1 MLVTDSYQC
10 NEIQERL
17 ITFMSNSIL
26 NHILEFNNCHRI
38 PPSPELAAPVMQ
50 KLFKIDRKV
59 YFCPHTHT
67 HTLHLYWILEC
78 VHVVDPICAR
88 FKLLKK
94 NLIERAETYKRRRR
108 KICPW
113 FKPEVFFVCVWLLA
127 LDENVFVCLPL
138 GDLGEWKHSTNWTEM
153 NHTNRDT
160 VASDFQW
167 TDGYCCTLNVDVD
180 VKELHICE

>member
-1 MLVTDSYQC
+1 MTGYGIIDLMLCFISQLKMAGSFSDGCHGSLSFIIFFFFCKKIPQFYPEFTVLVTDSYQC

-67 HTLHLYWILEC
+67 HTH
-78 VHVVDPICAR
+78 
-88 FKLLKK
+88 
-94 NLIERAETYKRRRR
+94 
-108 KICPW
+108 
-113 FKPEVFFVCVWLLA
+113 
-127 LDENVFVCLPL
+127 
-138 GDLGEWKHSTNWTEM
+138 
-153 NHTNRDT
+153 
-160 VASDFQW
+160 
-167 TDGYCCTLNVDVD
+167 CTC
-180 VKELHICE
+180 IGS

>member
-1 MLVTDSYQC
+1 MLCFISQLKMAGSFSDGCHGPLSFIIFFFFCKKIPQFYPEFTVLVTDSYQC

-59 YFCPHTHT
+59 YFRPHTHT
-67 HTLHLYWILEC
+67 HCTCAWILEC

-94 NLIERAETYKRRRR
+94 NLIERAETHKRRRR

-113 FKPEVFFVCVWLLA
+113 FKPEVFCVCVC
-127 LDENVFVCLPL
+127 VIV
-138 GDLGEWKHSTNWTEM
+138 GT
-153 NHTNRDT
+153 
-160 VASDFQW
+160 
-167 TDGYCCTLNVDVD
+167 
-180 VKELHICE
+180 